1 MILVESW
8 KKVVLENYANFDGR
22 ARRQEFWYYVLA
34 NVIISVVLNILA
46 QASSIFSILSFV
58 YLLAVIVPGIAVAV
72 RRLHDIG
79 KPGILILVGLIPCVG
94 FILLIVWYAQD
105 SQRGTNEYGESPKYP
120 NG

>member
-1 MILVESW
+1 MILVENW

-34 NVIISVVLNILA
+34 GLIISVGFTILGEIIPVIGA
-46 QASSIFSILSFV
+46 VS
-58 YLLAVIVPGIAVAV
+58 YLYALAVLVPGIAVSV

-79 KPGILILVGLIPCVG
+79 KPGIWLLLVFTCVG
-94 FILLIVWYAQD
+94 TILLIVWAAQD
-105 SQRGTNEYGESPKYP
+105 SQRGPNEYGASPKYP